1 MSNGEKSKV
10 CAGEKCQQAR
20 TETQS
25 LMDFQVTVAEIEESL
40 YSLFPGESLQG
51 SPVPGPFEEPQ
62 ETPATSIPEA
72 GVSCPKSDE
81 GAKSQREGSVSTS
94 MAAPSFRRAHRDPLE
109 RKVSKLVQFLLEQV
123 KMKEPIT
130 QAAMQRVVRRK
141 YKEHFPEIFRRASER
156 MELIYGLE
164 LKEVDHRNHTYAV
177 VNNLGLPDEGYLESE
192 ESMTGLLKMLLG
204 VIFMNGNHATEE
216 QIWEFLDTLGIRP
229 ERKHIIFGDP
239 RKLITEDMVQQM
251 YLEYCQVPN
260 SDPPRYEF
268 LWGPRAHVEISK
280 MKVLEAV
287 AKFNGTIPSAF
298 PDLYDQALRDEE
310 DKACFIAI
318 AMSANIPKATVPSWA
333 KSPNSSPS
341 L

>member
-1 MSNGEKSKV
+1 MPRGKKSKGR
-10 CAGEKCQQAR
+10 ARDKRQQAK

-25 LMDFQVTVAEIEESL
+25 LTDGQDTVAEVEESISSTL
-40 YSLFPGESLQG
+40 SVG
-51 SPVPGPFEEPQ
+51 SPQCSPPPSPSKEPQ
-62 ETPATSIPEA
+62 EAAATSIPEA

-81 GAKSQREGSVSTS
+81 GAKSQTEGSASTS
-94 MAAPSFRRAHRDPLE
+94 VATPSFRRALRDPLASS
-109 RKVSKLVQFLLEQV
+109 VNKLVHFLLEKV
-123 KMKEPIT
+123 KRKEPII
-130 QAAMQRVVRRK
+130 QAAMERVVKRK
-141 YKEHFPEIFRRASER
+141 YKEHFPEIFRRASVR

-164 LKEVDHRNHTYAV
+164 LKKNDHRKHSYAV

-204 VIFMNGNHATEE
+204 VIFMNGNRATE
-216 QIWEFLDTLGIRP
+216 QHIWEFLSVVGIRP
-229 ERKHIIFGDP
+229 EKKHIIFGDP

-268 LWGPRAHVEISK
+268 LWGPRAHAEIGM

-287 AKFNGTIPSAF
+287 AKFNGAIPSAF

-310 DKACFIAI
+310 DRACFRAL
-318 AMSANIPKATVPSWA
+318 AMAADIPKGTVPSCS
-333 KSPNSSPS
+333 KSRSYSPI
-341 L
+341 